1 MKLTNVLMAL
11 TASAMLMTG
20 CTSQKDPAEN
30 AVTQAEAAMT
40 DLRVDAAKFAPE
52 ELKTTE
58 TTLAKMKDDLAKQDY
73 KHVVA
78 GVPQFN
84 KEIATLKEV
93 LVGRQTQIIAAT
105 REWETLNAEVP
116 KAVEEIQVRVDSL
129 ASSPKLPKEVDEGE
143 PRDHEE
149 RLGRGHCGVQRGQCN
164 RSCGQGAL
172 GAGQG
177 RRDQRTARD
186 EPHVIVNSPGA
197 PNAPGFSGCR
207 LHRSVMQRR
216 DWATARSPIR
226 RRNRG
231 VVAGRGPARSRT
243 S

>member
-11 TASAMLMTG
+11 TASALLMTG
-20 CTSQKDPAEN
+20 CMSQKDPAEN

-40 DLRVDAAKFAPE
+40 DLRVDAAKFAPD

-116 KAVEEIQVRVDSL
+116 KAVEAIQVRVDSL
-129 ASSPKLPKEVDEGE
+129 ASSPKLPKEVDK
-143 PRDHEE
+143 HEFE
-149 RLGRGHCGVQRGQCN
+149 TAKASLETMKTDWAAATAAF
-164 RSCGQGAL
+164 SQG
-172 GAGQG
+172 
-177 RRDQRTARD
+177 
-186 EPHVIVNSPGA
+186 
-197 PNAPGFSGCR
+197 NATEAADKA
-207 LHRSVMQRR
+207 RSVQGKVEETKEQLAMNP
-216 DWATARSPIR
+216 T
-226 RRNRG
+226 
-231 VVAGRGPARSRT
+231 
-243 S
+243 

>member
-1 MKLTNVLMAL
+1 MKVTNVLMAL

-20 CTSQKDPAEN
+20 CMSQKDPAEN

-129 ASSPKLPKEVDEGE
+129 ASSPKLPKEVDK
-143 PRDHEE
+143 HEFE
-149 RLGRGHCGVQRGQCN
+149 TAKASLETMKN
-164 RSCGQGAL
+164 DWAAATAAFSQG
-172 GAGQG
+172 
-177 RRDQRTARD
+177 
-186 EPHVIVNSPGA
+186 
-197 PNAPGFSGCR
+197 NATEAADKA
-207 LHRSVMQRR
+207 RSVQGKVEETKQQLAMNP
-216 DWATARSPIR
+216 T
-226 RRNRG
+226 
-231 VVAGRGPARSRT
+231 
-243 S
+243 

>member
-1 MKLTNVLMAL
+1 MKLTHVLMAL
-11 TASAMLMTG
+11 TASALLMTG

-129 ASSPKLPKEVDEGE
+129 ASSPKLPKEVDKHEFETAKASLETMKNDWAAATAAFSEG
-143 PRDHEE
+143 
-149 RLGRGHCGVQRGQCN
+149 
-164 RSCGQGAL
+164 
-172 GAGQG
+172 
-177 RRDQRTARD
+177 
-186 EPHVIVNSPGA
+186 
-197 PNAPGFSGCR
+197 NATEAADKA
-207 LHRSVMQRR
+207 RSVQGKVEETKQQLAMNP
-216 DWATARSPIR
+216 T
-226 RRNRG
+226 
-231 VVAGRGPARSRT
+231 
-243 S
+243 